1 MTQTPTPSIIL
12 ASGSSYRRALLE
24 KIGLAPEI
32 QPANIDETPAANEPP
47 ATLALRLAR
56 EKAAHVAQS
65 RPAGLI
71 IGSDQVADLNGS
83 PLGKPGTAANAI
95 EQLHSCSGQTV
106 IFHTG
111 LCVINA
117 QTGRIQ
123 QSCEQVAVHFRT
135 LSSEQIKRYVAA
147 EPALDCA
154 GSFKAEGLGITLFHR
169 IEGTDPNTLIGLPII
184 RLVEFLANEGV
195 ALP

>member
-1 MTQTPTPSIIL
+1 MTQTPTPAIIL

-24 KIGLAPEI
+24 KIGLTPEI

-56 EKAAHVAQS
+56 EKSAHVAQS

-83 PLGKPGTAANAI
+83 PLGKPGTATKAI

-106 IFHTG
+106 IFH
-111 LCVINA
+111 VINA

-135 LSSEQIKRYVAA
+135 LSGEQIKRYVAA

-169 IEGTDPNTLIGLPII
+169 IEGADPNTLIGLPII